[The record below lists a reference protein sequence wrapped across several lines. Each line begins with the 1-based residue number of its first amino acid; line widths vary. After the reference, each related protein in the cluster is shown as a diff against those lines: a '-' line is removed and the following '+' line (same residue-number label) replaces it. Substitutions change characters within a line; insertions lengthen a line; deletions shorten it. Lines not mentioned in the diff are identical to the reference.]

1 MEIRIHRAVPRG
13 AEADAARLYGDAFG
27 SKLRP
32 GLGTGAVRERFLAAA
47 LRPDRM
53 VCAEVDGVVCGVVG
67 LNLDGDGAFSITWRS
82 LREHYGASAWWRM
95 LLLLPLHREP
105 RKGHLLLDGIA
116 VDARMRG
123 RGVGGRLLDEVDR
136 IAAEQGFDRIGLSVI
151 DSNPRA
157 RALYERHG
165 YSAART
171 ERVGALGDLYGG
183 FRSVT
188 KMVKEV
194 GA

>member
-1 MEIRIHRAVPRG
+1 MEIQIHRAVPDR
-13 AEADAARLYGDAFG
+13 ARHEAARLYAQAFG
-27 SKLRP
+27 AKLRP
-32 GLGTGAVRERFLAAA
+32 GLGTGEARERFLATS
-47 LRPDRM
+47 LRPQQV

-82 LREHYGASAWWRM
+82 LRAHYGASAWWRM
-95 LLLLPLHREP
+95 VVLLPLHREP
-105 RKGHLLLDGIA
+105 EKGQLLLDGIA

-123 RGVGGRLLDEVDR
+123 RGVGGRLLGEVDR
-136 IAAEQGFDRIGLSVI
+136 IAAEQGFARIGLSVV

-165 YSAART
+165 YSATRT

-194 GA
+194 RV